1 MQAGTPRHPDLPPW
15 GAGHM
20 ADSAVQR
27 CRAILVPKVPE
38 ARKAIFWTRFGPRPG
53 QSGGGGYYRNSKTPS
68 YAGVGQ
74 IEPAT
79 WKRPTWSYF
88 RFFFRR
94 YLRPKGANTAKT
106 QRFWVPSRLLFM
118 EVRKPICGAFFFLRK
133 QQKSSVTPNKTTSS
147 NNILL
152 QIVPYF

>member
-1 MQAGTPRHPDLPPW
+1 MQAGTPRHPDLPPGVQGTW
-15 GAGHM
+15 LTVLCKG
-20 ADSAVQR
+20 AVQFWCRR
-27 CRAILVPKVPE
+27 CQKLERP
-38 ARKAIFWTRFGPRPG
+38 FFGHVLAHDQG
-53 QSGGGGYYRNSKTPS
+53 NLGGGGYYRNSKTPS